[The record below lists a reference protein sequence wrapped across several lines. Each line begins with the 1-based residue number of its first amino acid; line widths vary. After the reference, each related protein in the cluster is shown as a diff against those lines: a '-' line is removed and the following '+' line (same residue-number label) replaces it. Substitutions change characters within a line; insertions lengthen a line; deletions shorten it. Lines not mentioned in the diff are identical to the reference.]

1 MPFQPGQ
8 SGNPGGKTKAK
19 AFESMLRIAINEAG
33 KEPGTTR
40 LRDVATALVDE
51 AIEGNVA
58 AINAIADRL
67 DGKVPQAVMGD
78 EDGPPV
84 RTLSEVVHKIVRA
97 RAGD

>member
-1 MPFQPGQ
+1 MPFQPGNQ
-8 SGNPGGKTKAK
+8 EAKKAGREKTFA
-19 AFESMLRIAINEAG
+19 SMLRLAINEAG
-33 KEPGTTR
+33 REPGTTR

-51 AIEGNVA
+51 AVSGNIA
-58 AINAIADRL
+58 AINSIADRL

-78 EDGPPV
+78 EDGPAI